1 MSALLKKSWRD
12 LSRRKTR
19 TIFTVLTVALGVM
32 GIGLFAIVPLADR
45 AVQSELTAENIHD
58 VAIQLTNVALTEEQM
73 NNLTEVDNVDQVSIK
88 GVLPLTI
95 RVGERRNSALLIGV
109 PDFDDQTVDVVRV
122 TSGEAPR
129 DMQVLT
135 DRGNEGNAVIT
146 LAEGDTVAMEDPTG
160 RELVF
165 EVSGVGKNFITGA
178 ATRGGAAVFYTTME
192 TFEEISGG
200 AGLTFLAF
208 TLEDTGRAAMDET
221 VEDIRDY
228 LVANTSV
235 VAFDDLAEVRDEGEW
250 PGREIFSN
258 IMGFMTVLAYLI
270 LFVSLFLISNTMN
283 TMISEQTKEIA
294 MMKAVGA
301 TRGKVFRSFLT
312 TSAILGILGA
322 VLGAGL
328 GVFVANLVGSTFA
341 SEGFGFTPPFAVHW
355 PTVGISIMV
364 GVGVV
369 LLASLPALLRTLRVT
384 VIQGLESHGI
394 SADFGRS
401 FLDRTLMGIRG
412 IPRTVQMGIRNALRR
427 KGRSTATLLQVAF
440 AVGVVIAML
449 NLGDVLI
456 DVTVGSYDVQTWDI
470 QVPIEDTSTEPMTTD
485 GAGLFEEIDG
495 VAKAEPYLASA
506 VAINDRTVPAL
517 GLIRDTLS
525 IDLQSTLVDKGEGR
539 WWTQD
544 EADDKKRVSVVGDA
558 LAKHEDIELGD
569 TIEVMTATGAHDFEV
584 IGIELNFDN
593 NGQFARIPL
602 ETFQDVLRK
611 GNSVSGFYLQ
621 TDTGDHDEIDRISAS
636 VQDKLEDLGFPTTP
650 IINYVRAEQNIESN
664 AALSGLF
671 LMVSFIVV
679 LIVLLGL
686 MSTLVMNILDRTTE
700 IGMLR
705 VIGAKA
711 KAVRR
716 VFSSEG
722 LFIAFLGWIV
732 GLPLALGVG
741 AVMATATENALKLRI
756 PSSFAPRYVGWG
768 LVFTLVGTLIVIFF
782 PLRRAARMKPG
793 DALRYQ

>member
-12 LSRRKTR
+12 LSRRKPR

-32 GIGLFAIVPLADR
+32 GIGLFAIVPLADS
-45 AVQSELTAENIHD
+45 AVQSELTAENIHN
-58 VAIQLTNVALTEEQM
+58 VAIQLTNITLTEEQM

-109 PDFDDQTVDVVRV
+109 PDFDHQTVDVVRV
-122 TSGEAPR
+122 TSGGAPR
-129 DMQVLT
+129 GMQVLT

-165 EVSGVGKNFITGA
+165 EVSGVGKNFII
-178 ATRGGAAVFYTTME
+178 GGATGGGDAVFYTTME

-208 TLEDTGRAAMDET
+208 TLEDTERAAMDET

-228 LVANTSV
+228 LVANTPI

-258 IMGFMTVLAYLI
+258 ITSFMSVLAFLI

-312 TSAILGILGA
+312 TSAILGLLGA

-328 GVFVANLVGSTFA
+328 GVFVAHLVGSALA
-341 SEGFGFTPPFAVHW
+341 SGGFGFTPPFAVHW

-369 LLASLPALLRTLRVT
+369 LLASLPALLRTMRVT
-384 VIQGLESHGI
+384 VLQGLESHGI
-394 SADFGRS
+394 SADFGAS

-427 KGRSTATLLQVAF
+427 KGRSVSTLLQAAF

-449 NLGDVLI
+449 NLGDVI
-456 DVTVGSYDVQTWDI
+456 TDVTVGSYDVQTWDI

-485 GAGLFEEIDG
+485 GAGLFEGIDG
-495 VAKAEPYLASA
+495 VARAEPYLASA

-517 GLIRDTLS
+517 GLVRDTLS
-525 IDLQSTLVDKGEGR
+525 IDLQSTLVDKGQGR

-611 GNSVSGFYLQ
+611 SNSVSGFYLL

-636 VQDKLEDLGFPTTP
+636 VQDKLDDLDFRTSP
-650 IINYVRAEQNIESN
+650 IINYVRAEQNIQSN
-664 AALSGLF
+664 AALAGLF

-686 MSTLVMNILDRTTE
+686 MGTLVMNILDRTTE

-722 LFIAFLGWIV
+722 LFIAFLGWMV
-732 GLPLALGVG
+732 GLPLALGIG
-741 AVMATATENALKLRI
+741 AVMATATENALKLPI
-756 PSSFAPRYVGWG
+756 PLSFAPRYIGWG

-782 PLRRAARMKPG
+782 PLRRATRMKPG